1 MKANET
7 FSEILKK
14 SFIRVHIVLTLHLA
28 GSSFKLNMWGKKT
41 ISLFKSSCPVAR
53 SKEETHVREGVT
65 RAIGLWSLPGLDIV
79 L

>member
-28 GSSFKLNMWGKKT
+28 GSSFKLNMWGKKQFPC
-41 ISLFKSSCPVAR
+41 SRAAVQWPEAR
-53 SKEETHVREGVT
+53 R
-65 RAIGLWSLPGLDIV
+65 RRM
-79 L
+79 